1 MRNMAIDPANRS
13 VIVENGGL
21 KPLIKLTNTE
31 EIEVIPAPTR
41 FTD

>member
-1 MRNMAIDPANRS
+1 LLIS
-13 VIVENGGL
+13 WSGTWTVGGVIAPISGGL
-21 KPLIKLTNTE
+21 IKQSVTE